1 MSKLRKYNDYLYI
14 ALRVLIVIDIIYRCR
29 NDITLLLIF
38 LGLFLSV
45 VINDQLRVKLFY
57 KVKERYYLSLF
68 VSMIIS
74 AIVAYNVHGYIDV
87 YLFMIL
93 YELIL
98 YTEGKITN
106 IFIGLELII
115 IIFLITLRFISIE
128 EIRNI
133 RFWQE
138 ELLDIMMT
146 LLGLFFYSISLF
158 SYKALRKEKREVDRL
173 NKELEL
179 SYDKLKEQS
188 ERIEELTITKER
200 NRVAEE
206 IHDNLGHSLI
216 ALNMSLDVT
225 DKIMNKDIDK
235 AKELINKAQILTKE
249 SMESLRKAVYAL
261 KEERPTT
268 LRDSIEKIIDNIEST
283 GKVRIILNI
292 DEKSEE
298 LLPEYKDIIYNSV
311 KESLTNSIK
320 HGKTD
325 KINIDIKIDKDKLRV
340 NIKDNGLGCSS
351 FVKGNGLLGIEN
363 RVRNY
368 GGEAIYESKENEG
381 FEIELILG
389 LEGTKIFLNNW

>member
-1 MSKLRKYNDYLYI
+1 
-14 ALRVLIVIDIIYRCR
+14 
-29 NDITLLLIF
+29 
-38 LGLFLSV
+38 
-45 VINDQLRVKLFY
+45 
-57 KVKERYYLSLF
+57 
-68 VSMIIS
+68 MIIS

-115 IIFLITLRFISIE
+115 IIFLITLRSISIE

-138 ELLDIMMT
+138 NLLDIMMT

-188 ERIEELTITKER
+188 EKIEELTITKER

-216 ALNMSLDVT
+216 ALNMSLDVA
-225 DKIMNKDIDK
+225 DKIIDKDINK
-235 AKELINKAQILTKE
+235 AKDLINKAQILTKE

-268 LRDSIEKIIDNIEST
+268 LRNSIEKIIDNIEST
-283 GKVRIILNI
+283 GKVKITLDI

-298 LLPEYKDIIYNSV
+298 LLPEYKDIIHNSV

-351 FVKGNGLLGIEN
+351 FVKSNGLLGIEN

-368 GGEAIYESKENEG
+368 GGEVIYESKENEG

-389 LEGTKIFLNNW
+389 LEETKIFLNSW

>member
-1 MSKLRKYNDYLYI
+1 MNKLRKYNDYLYI

-29 NDITLLLIF
+29 NDIIILLIF

-115 IIFLITLRFISIE
+115 IIFLITLRSISIE

-138 ELLDIMMT
+138 NLLDIMMT

-179 SYDKLKEQS
+179 SYDKLIEQS
-188 ERIEELTITKER
+188 EKIEKLTITKER

-225 DKIMNKDIDK
+225 DKIIDKDINK
-235 AKELINKAQILTKE
+235 AKGLINKAQILTKE

-268 LRDSIEKIIDNIEST
+268 LRNSIEKIIDDIEST

-325 KINIDIKIDKDKLRV
+325 KINIDIKIDKDKIRV

-351 FVKGNGLLGIEN
+351 FVKGNGLVGIEN

-368 GGEAIYESKENEG
+368 GGEVIYDSKENEG
-381 FEIELILG
+381 FIISLILN
-389 LEGTKIFLNNW
+389 LYRYEL

>member
-1 MSKLRKYNDYLYI
+1 MNKLRKYNDYLYI

-29 NDITLLLIF
+29 NDITFLLIC

-74 AIVAYNVHGYIDV
+74 AIVAYSVHGYIDV

-106 IFIGLELII
+106 IFIGIELII
-115 IIFLITLRFISIE
+115 IIFLITLRSISIE

-138 ELLDIMMT
+138 NLLDIMMT

-179 SYDKLKEQS
+179 SYDKLIEQS
-188 ERIEELTITKER
+188 EK
-200 NRVAEE
+200 
-206 IHDNLGHSLI
+206 
-216 ALNMSLDVT
+216 
-225 DKIMNKDIDK
+225 
-235 AKELINKAQILTKE
+235 
-249 SMESLRKAVYAL
+249 
-261 KEERPTT
+261 
-268 LRDSIEKIIDNIEST
+268 IEK
-283 GKVRIILNI
+283 
-292 DEKSEE
+292 
-298 LLPEYKDIIYNSV
+298 
-311 KESLTNSIK
+311 LTF
-320 HGKTD
+320 T
-325 KINIDIKIDKDKLRV
+325 
-340 NIKDNGLGCSS
+340 
-351 FVKGNGLLGIEN
+351 
-363 RVRNY
+363 
-368 GGEAIYESKENEG
+368 
-381 FEIELILG
+381 
-389 LEGTKIFLNNW
+389 